1 MTAQASLLMS
11 DSSVTKPK
19 PAGSGF
25 PRKVVLLLM
34 LQIVA
39 VLGLYLLFSR
49 GPTPLLGMNLLA
61 TLLLGMVAGFSAR
74 FALRKRNW
82 FLRFI
87 TATASL
93 IVGLYIF
100 GMITSWRV
108 GIGPVVFWNSAIDWI
123 GLGKLSLG
131 ITSLLLSM
139 HVWQKRTATPV
150 LSPVSVSAPAPLVAE
165 APRTARR
172 SKPRPARPKR
182 KPSRQPSFP
191 VLSPK
196 GKPAAAKK
204 VAAKSAA
211 KAVPVDSKKISRP
224 ATKPRPSLFHHKP
237 QVHLSKIERHLCP
250 YCLEPV
256 TRNDAR
262 GVVECDICH
271 TLHHGDCWAIAGSC
285 QVPHYTAA

>member
-1 MTAQASLLMS
+1 MS
-11 DSSVTKPK
+11 DSSTPKPR

-25 PRKVVLLLM
+25 PRKVILILLL
-34 LQIVA
+34 QIA
-39 VLGLYLLFSR
+39 SVLGMYLVFR
-49 GPTPLLGMNLLA
+49 RKPTPLLGMNLLA
-61 TLLLGMVAGFSAR
+61 TLLLGMVAGFGVR
-74 FALRKRNW
+74 FVLRKRNW

-93 IVGLYIF
+93 IIGLYIF
-100 GMITSWRV
+100 GMITDWRV
-108 GIGPVVFWNSAIDWI
+108 GIGPVVFWNSTIDWV
-123 GLGKLSLG
+123 GLAKLSLG

-139 HVWQKRTATPV
+139 HVWQKRTTPI
-150 LSPVSVSAPAPLVAE
+150 LSPVSVTAPAAVVAE
-165 APRTARR
+165 APRPVRR

-182 KPSRQPSFP
+182 KPSRQPSLP
-191 VLSPK
+191 VLSSK
-196 GKPAAAKK
+196 GKATIAKKAAAK
-204 VAAKSAA
+204 S
-211 KAVPVDSKKISRP
+211 PITSQKISRP

-285 QVPHYTAA
+285 QVPHYTSV